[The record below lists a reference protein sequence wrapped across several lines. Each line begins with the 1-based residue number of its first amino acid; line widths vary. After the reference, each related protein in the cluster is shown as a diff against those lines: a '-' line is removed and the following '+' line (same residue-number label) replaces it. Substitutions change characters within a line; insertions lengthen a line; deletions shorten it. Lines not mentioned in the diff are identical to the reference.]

1 MDTLLMLLTIAAGS
15 IIFVIINKIFSIAY
29 FGFKG
34 IFITWFC
41 CVLAAYYLGGILL
54 QFKWIIIVA
63 GIVLFLVYLG
73 KKGGQSTTED
83 KEQISSN

>member
-54 QFKWIIIVA
+54 QFKWIIIVDTEFYYNLN
-63 GIVLFLVYLG
+63 VQELFYF
-73 KKGGQSTTED
+73 
-83 KEQISSN
+83 